1 MSRTT
6 LAAAA
11 VCASL
16 LALSAGSV
24 SAQSLDFSARGDSA
38 NEACMRAKNEAR
50 RQLRNAD
57 RSVQRFGSCDCR
69 RDRDRSGAQLR
80 TWRCTVD
87 AYYNRRN

>member
-1 MSRTT
+1 MTRMTIAV
-6 LAAAA
+6 AAASIA
-11 VCASL
+11 L
-16 LALSAGSV
+16 LTLSPGSA

-87 AYYNRRN
+87 AYYSRRD